1 MIQVEPCKGCGAIIL
16 LGELMGLRAKCDP
29 TPVDAQ
35 EAVAA
40 LLAGRE
46 LHRVTY
52 VGDRPANLSPARP
65 AVLSALLGAEPPMV
79 VQGHR
84 CRADARQGGCTPAE
98 RPDTPAATPGS
109 QRSPK
114 GPEKPAQS
122 LAGPSTP
129 SSVPWTAHSG
139 AHAAVR
145 QASETCSACHL
156 PAPLDVRDRLVIAQL
171 GATVI
176 DVAHQICPQL
186 LA

>member
-79 VQGHR
+79 VQEHR
-84 CRADARQGGCTPAE
+84 CRADARQGGCTPAGRPNAPMVVSAYPKAPE
-98 RPDTPAATPGS
+98 R
-109 QRSPK
+109 
-114 GPEKPAQS
+114 PAQS
-122 LAGPSTP
+122 PVGPSTP
-129 SSVPWTAHSG
+129 SSALSTAHPG
-139 AHAAVR
+139 VHAAAQR
-145 QASETCSACHL
+145 DSDRCSTCHL

-176 DVAHQICPQL
+176 DITHRTCP
-186 LA
+186 